1 MFVVVCLQIHPFQD
15 DNGRLSRVLTTL
27 LLLKTGYG
35 YVPYS
40 SVEQNKEGYYL
51 SLRHTQTTLA
61 DEYPN
66 WLPWLRFFLHTLK
79 VQKDRLAQKIEL
91 DTSWNHLPRE
101 ALSIM
106 EFVRKYG
113 RITVA
118 EAEQLTAYYLLNIFN
133 RLSLLSSMQLV

>member
-1 MFVVVCLQIHPFQD
+1 M
-15 DNGRLSRVLTTL
+15 
-27 LLLKTGYG
+27 
-35 YVPYS
+35 
-40 SVEQNKEGYYL
+40 
-51 SLRHTQTTLA
+51 RHTQTTLA

-66 WLPWLRFFLHTLK
+66 WLPWLRFFLHTLN

-133 RLSLLSSMQLV
+133 RLSLLSSLQLV